1 MSDWDRKNLSRLAD
15 AVRTRLGAP
24 AVPAA
29 AGRRLKQIGDRA
41 REASKTVQSSVYLLS
56 QVRAE
61 LCEVCRDNA
70 LYDCDVKLG
79 WSPVCAFLSSNQP

>member
-1 MSDWDRKNLSRLAD
+1 MSDWDRKNLSSLAD
-15 AVRTRLGAP
+15 AVRAKLGAS
-24 AVPAA
+24 AVPAT

-41 REASKTVQSSVYLLS
+41 REASKTAQSSVYLLS

-70 LYDCDVKLG
+70 LYDCNVRQG
-79 WSPVCAFLSSNQP
+79 WSPVCTFLSSNQP